1 MQFSVIQ
8 ARVAQE
14 TGLSTVDDATM
25 IKAWING
32 AYQQLS
38 GFFEWP
44 WLMTNFTM
52 QTTSDI
58 TNLTATV
65 SAGSASLT
73 LSGAPTPSTL
83 SLANNYMIQLTDT
96 AQGGTSDW
104 YLISAHTANTT
115 AVTLSVPFVGTSNY
129 TAGTCKIRQ
138 VYYNL
143 PTNIDRLADL
153 RQSVTKLK
161 IELVD
166 KLTFDKIV
174 PDPDNTGTPTYA
186 YLSGMVGSGSSQGAW
201 QLSLYPLPSSVINI
215 QGRGYITITELS
227 ADADI
232 PLLPP
237 KWHNALVFLALALY
251 GHDYIDDSRVQSA
264 MAKSKEIMA
273 EMLKEFNPFPGE
285 MHVIQPWDTRT
296 PRGLLGVRL
305 PSNFPWPW
313 GV

>member
-1 MQFSVIQ
+1 MQFLDIQ
-8 ARVAQE
+8 TRVAQE
-14 TGLSTVDDATM
+14 TGLDITTDATM

-44 WLMTNFTM
+44 WLLTNFIL
-52 QTTSDI
+52 QTEADI
-58 TNLTATV
+58 TDKTASVTAGGTTV
-65 SAGSASLT
+65 TFNVAPSAN
-73 LSGAPTPSTL
+73 
-83 SLANNYMIQLTDT
+83 SLASYYMIKFTDSPNT
-96 AQGGTSDW
+96 GDW
-104 YLISAHTANTT
+104 YFISTHTANTNT
-115 AVTLSVPFVGTSNY
+115 CTISVPYTGSTNY
-129 TAGTCKIRQ
+129 VAGACKIRRIL
-138 VYYNL
+138 YNL

-161 IELVD
+161 IELID
-166 KLTFDKIV
+166 RLTFDKMV

-186 YLSGMVGSGSSQGAW
+186 YLSGMVASGSAKGAW
-201 QLSLYPLPSSVINI
+201 QLSLYPLPNAVINI
-215 QGRGYITITELS
+215 QGRGYITVTELS
-227 ADADI
+227 ADSDT

-237 KWHNALVFLALALY
+237 KWHNALVFLSLALY

-285 MHVIQPWDTRT
+285 LHVIQPWDTRT

-313 GV
+313 GI

>member
-1 MQFSVIQ
+1 MQFLDIQ

-14 TGLSTVDDATM
+14 TGLSIVDDATI

-38 GFFEWP
+38 GFYEWP
-44 WLMTNFTM
+44 WLLTNFTI
-52 QTTSDI
+52 QTEADI

-65 SAGSASLT
+65 TAGSATVT
-73 LSGAPTPSTL
+73 LSAAPTPATL
-83 SLANNYMIQLTDT
+83 SLATYYMIQFT
-96 AQGGTSDW
+96 TSPATNDW

-115 AVTLSVPFVGTSNY
+115 AVTISVPYTGTANY
-129 TAGTCKIRQ
+129 TAGACKIRRI
-138 VYYNL
+138 YYNL
-143 PTNIDRLADL
+143 PTNIDRLSDL
-153 RQSVTKLK
+153 RQSITKLK
-161 IELVD
+161 IELID
-166 KLTFDKIV
+166 KLTFDKMV

-186 YLSGMVGSGSSQGAW
+186 YSSGMVGSGTSQGAW
-201 QLSLYPLPSSVINI
+201 QLSLYPLPSAVINI
-215 QGRGYITITELS
+215 QGRGYRTVTELS
-227 ADADI
+227 ADADV
-232 PLLPP
+232 PLLPL

-264 MAKSKEIMA
+264 MTKSKEIMA

-313 GV
+313 GI